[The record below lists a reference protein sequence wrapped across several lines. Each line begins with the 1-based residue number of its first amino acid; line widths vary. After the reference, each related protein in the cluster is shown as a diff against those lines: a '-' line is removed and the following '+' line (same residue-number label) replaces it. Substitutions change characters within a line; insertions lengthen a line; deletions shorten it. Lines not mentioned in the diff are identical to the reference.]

1 MLEPR
6 CLSLDAEGRQ
16 NVLSGTSAP
25 AMCLKKALMDGGGRK
40 GKARVGVESAAALLS
55 LTPFSSHARFS

>member
-6 CLSLDAEGRQ
+6 CLSLDVGGRQ

-40 GKARVGVESAAALLS
+40 GKARVGVGVAGGERRGSVL
-55 LTPFSSHARFS
+55 F

>member
-6 CLSLDAEGRQ
+6 CLSLDVGGRQ

-40 GKARVGVESAAALLS
+40 GKARVGVGVAGGERRGSVLL
-55 LTPFSSHARFS
+55 